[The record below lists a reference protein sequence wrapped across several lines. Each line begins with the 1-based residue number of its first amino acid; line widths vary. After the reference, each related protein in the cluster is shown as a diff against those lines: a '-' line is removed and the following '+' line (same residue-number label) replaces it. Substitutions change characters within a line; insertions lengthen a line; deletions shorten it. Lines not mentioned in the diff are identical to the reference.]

1 VDALGSA
8 YKVVMLKYSSHF
20 AFPKLTGLSFIFA
33 GLFTS
38 CMTTDPYTG
47 EQRVSKT
54 AAGAGLGAAGGA
66 ILGAVIGNNTG
77 DGDAGR
83 GALIGAAVGGLAGG
97 GIGVYMDKQEA
108 EIRAQLQGS
117 GVSVTRVGN
126 NIILNMPHDIT
137 FDVAKDY
144 LRPEFTGTL
153 DAVAVVLNKFPET
166 IITVN
171 GHTDSDGSSEANQSL
186 SERRASSVSRYLSS
200 RGVSLARL
208 QAQGF
213 GESAPIAPNTDAAG
227 KARNRRVELH
237 IIPNQ

>member
-1 VDALGSA
+1 MH
-8 YKVVMLKYSSHF
+8 KRSSQIF
-20 AFPKLTGLSFIFA
+20 SITLTGLGLISIVFA
-33 GLFTS
+33 SG

-47 EQRVSKT
+47 DRRATKT
-54 AAGAGLGAAGGA
+54 AAGAGIGAAGGA
-66 ILGAVIGNNTG
+66 ILGAVIGNNVG

-137 FDVAKDY
+137 FDVGKDY
-144 LRPEFTGTL
+144 IRPEFAGTL
-153 DAVAVVLNKFPET
+153 DSVATVLNKFPET
-166 IITVN
+166 SISIN

-186 SERRASSVSRYLSS
+186 SMRRATSVSNYFSGH
-200 RGVSLARL
+200 GVAHHRL
-208 QAQGF
+208 RAQGY

-237 IIPNQ
+237 IIPNQS